1 MNDASALTQFYI
13 ALSDLIYDLDGV
25 SLSAEISDYKNFPV
39 VSWTHNG
46 SMFVPDN
53 RTFTKVLLTVMMTN
67 TTG

>member
-13 ALSDLIYDLDGV
+13 ALPDIIYDLDGI

-46 SMFVPDN
+46 SKFVPDN
-53 RTFTKVLLTVMMTN
+53 RTFT
-67 TTG
+67 

>member
-13 ALSDLIYDLDGV
+13 ALPDIIYDLDGI

-53 RTFTKVLLTVMMTN
+53 RTFA
-67 TTG
+67 